1 MLVLPLALRLA
12 LAAPVVLG
20 AWGPSLATGA
30 LLQAQPAL
38 GMQAFVSGAP
48 ACSAKHCFGI
58 IAHVVVV
65 GDEPVQTPAWFARQ
79 VAEANGLFATI
90 DVGFVVAEVRSVDEE
105 LADIDSRGER
115 DGLGRGE
122 HDPHVVHVW
131 VVRRLA
137 DVDIEGDEIRGVHW
151 RDRRDPTR
159 RYVILSS
166 IAPPRV
172 LAHELGH
179 FFGLPHSKYAVSI
192 MNKTPRTDPPGP
204 ERGFHPKELA
214 IMTRDRDAMIADGTL
229 KLRKRVRPRI
239 GGRTP

>member
-1 MLVLPLALRLA
+1 MLVLPLALLTA
-12 LAAPVVLG
+12 
-20 AWGPSLATGA
+20 A

-38 GMQAFVSGAP
+38 GMKAFVTGAP
-48 ACSAKHCFGI
+48 ACSEKHCFGI
-58 IAHVVVV
+58 VAHVVVV
-65 GDEPVQTPAWFARQ
+65 GEAPVQTPAWFARQ
-79 VAEANGLFATI
+79 VEEANALFATI
-90 DVGFVVAEVRSVDEE
+90 DVGFVVAEVRSVSDD
-105 LADIDSRGER
+105 LADIDSRAER
-115 DGLGRGE
+115 DSLGKGE

-151 RDRRDPTR
+151 RDRREPTR

-166 IAPPRV
+166 IAMSRV

-179 FFGLPHSKYAVSI
+179 FFGLPHSKYPVSI
-192 MNKTPRTDPPGP
+192 MNKTPRDDPPP
-204 ERGFHPKELA
+204 SERGFHAKELV

-229 KLRKRVRPRI
+229 QLRKRMRPRI

>member
-1 MLVLPLALRLA
+1 MIVSPLALA
-12 LAAPVVLG
+12 LALG
-20 AWGPSLATGA
+20 AWGPSLGTSA

-38 GMQAFVSGAP
+38 GMKAFVTGSP
-48 ACSAKHCFGI
+48 ACDAKHCFGI
-58 IAHVVVV
+58 VAHVVVLDD
-65 GDEPVQTPAWFARQ
+65 GAPVQTPAWFARQ
-79 VAEANGLFATI
+79 VAEANGLFAKV
-90 DVGFVVAEVRSVDEE
+90 DVGFVVAEVRSVAAE
-105 LADIDSRGER
+105 LADIDDRAER
-115 DGLGRGE
+115 DSLGRGE
-122 HDPHVVHVW
+122 HDPGVVHVW

-137 DVDIEGDEIRGVHW
+137 DVDLEGDEIRGVHW
-151 RDRRDPTR
+151 RERRDPER

-214 IMTRDRDAMIADGTL
+214 IMTRDRDAMIADRTL
-229 KLRKRVRPRI
+229 VSRRRMRPRI

>member
-1 MLVLPLALRLA
+1 MLPWLLALGTA
-12 LAAPVVLG
+12 
-20 AWGPSLATGA
+20 A

-38 GMQAFVSGAP
+38 GMRAFVTGAP

-58 IAHVVVV
+58 VAHVVVI
-65 GDEPVQTPAWFARQ
+65 GEEPVQTPAWFARQ
-79 VAEANGLFATI
+79 VAEANGLFANI
-90 DVGFVVAEVRSVDEE
+90 DVGFVVAEVRSAAAE
-105 LADIDSRGER
+105 LADISSRSDR
-115 DGLGRGE
+115 DGLGKGE

-151 RDRRDPTR
+151 RDRRDTTR

-214 IMTRDRDAMIADGTL
+214 IMTRERDAMIADGTL
-229 KLRKRVRPRI
+229 KPRKRMRPRI